1 MSTPVIFL
9 YSFRMYETKL
19 KELET
24 DIAKKTQSLTD
35 LKQLVRQATE
45 REQKIKK
52 YTEGLE
58 QQASNVIFIYMM
70 KSCIISQAIPSYCP
84 MQIKMNSR
92 LILTPGGPSK

>member
-1 MSTPVIFL
+1 
-9 YSFRMYETKL
+9 MYETKL

-58 QQASNVIFIYMM
+58 QQASNIIFIYM
-70 KSCIISQAIPSYCP
+70 
-84 MQIKMNSR
+84 IK
-92 LILTPGGPSK
+92 